1 MSKKLV
7 MKDEVFELIQ
17 KDLSLRQKIAIS
29 EQVQDNSI
37 RVLCI
42 NKSKRLSEY
51 NILNIIKEHT
61 GLKDKDIFI
70 TEIIK

>member
-1 MSKKLV
+1 MAKKLV

-17 KDLSLRQKIAIS
+17 KDLSLRQKIAVS

-61 GLKDKDIFI
+61 GLKDKDIFE
-70 TEIIK
+70 TEKQK

>member
-1 MSKKLV
+1 MAKKLV

-17 KDLSLRQKIAIS
+17 KDLSLRQKIAVS

-61 GLKDKDIFI
+61 GLKDKDIFT
-70 TEIIK
+70 TEKTK